1 MAKDRFKR
9 RIDYDK
15 EFKYGVHI
23 NPVKTDRSVT
33 HKQVEL
39 IKKMCKS
46 EKLNQWEKLFLKSCL
61 KQHNYSDKQ
70 KLILNNIFVKVRK
83 V

>member
-15 EFKYGVHI
+15 EFRFGI
-23 NPVKTDRSVT
+23 QEDSVKTERTVT
-33 HKQVEL
+33 YKQVEL
-39 IKKMCKS
+39 IKKMYKS
-46 EKLNQWEKLFLKSCL
+46 DKITKWEKQFLKSCL

>member
-1 MAKDRFKR
+1 MPKDRFKR

-15 EFKYGVHI
+15 EFKYGI
-23 NPVKTDRSVT
+23 QEDSVKTDRSVT
-33 HKQVEL
+33 YKQVEL
-39 IKKMCKS
+39 IKRMYKS
-46 EKLNQWEKLFLKSCL
+46 EKLNQWEKQFLKSCL